1 MNVGTTWPQRGHNL
15 GDKMQTSLISAQKHF
30 ETALKNVKAND
41 FLTAEFIRGLI
52 NLTKFMEHVNDVLE
66 QIDASTR

>member
-1 MNVGTTWPQRGHNL
+1 
-15 GDKMQTSLISAQKHF
+15 MQTSLISAQKHF